1 MARAKMLSSLE
12 KGSVVSNAIA
22 VFLTFVLAISMVNV
36 QAFASV
42 GDGGQGSSA
51 AESAHGQVLQSD
63 GSEQGGGTES
73 SVMQDEGA
81 AVESSNGSVLSGE
94 LATTEGAAEAN
105 QSDLSDLANS
115 QQGATTHAPAES
127 AREPKDLTGAA
138 TALAFTA
145 QSNALAFD
153 SEKPVVIA
161 DDAPAL
167 PDSLPATLTFEWSF
181 ALNES
186 DYVRPGDT
194 FRLSLPEGISFVSG
208 QQPIEVRQKDDDTV
222 IAEASVADEQLLFT
236 MRATD
241 NAALIESGA
250 LNADT
255 AVIEGGL
262 RAKVSLDVQVASSL
276 LSQDEGGRLDWT
288 MQIATDEGVDQISS
302 IALPSQNELM
312 ESWGIAAGSKT
323 NASVL
328 STAPTAQSV
337 ESSGSTTVTLNKHW
351 ISSEHVSSD
360 VAGKMLSALF
370 VEYSLDGGKSFTKLS
385 DETKGSLGLAKV
397 PDITV
402 DNHTDDLTK
411 YECAGLPSKIT
422 ETTENGVSTEKDVA
436 YRIVEDA
443 AVALT
448 QGYIKQEGATASDV
462 TNIEMLDF
470 EINVHMLV
478 GQAGTGPLDDERI
491 TYKVNGVE
499 IDRGNLECTGPDAS
513 GSYVITV
520 KGLPAYNADG
530 TGIVYSL
537 TAEGPQ
543 QEGDDGYEAFYDNA
557 GVPSYSAVTTAVY
570 NGGTLS
576 LARTGSTT
584 FSASKVWLD
593 YGSSSTQRPSASLE
607 LWRFAAKYDGDNL
620 VTDFTQAS
628 PVRDSSGSPITVN
641 VDGAVESGVS
651 KTYSYS
657 GLDKY
662 DPEGY
667 EYIYLARETLRAG
680 EGIGSYEKVFEREG
694 TQDTLPV
701 GYGAERKDGDESV
714 YNGGTLGNRITG
726 TLTVPA
732 TKTWHAAAHQ
742 RDLGAVTVVLELLK
756 RPANSDGVQW
766 ESSGITRELSG
777 FTVEWLTQSTSASAP
792 KYDDQGR
799 ELEYQWREAAITEN
813 GQPVALNSDGTFDL
827 ACTSNDKTEDRVD
840 KEWFRSVSEQ
850 VDEEGFKGTRI
861 TNTLEGEVD
870 YLVKKYWNDELTGAP
885 EGAEVTVDLY
895 ADGALLAEKSHTMT
909 KTDPENWTY
918 TFSGLPKF
926 NEQGYEISYEA
937 REGATTL
944 PGGWTLSDV
953 VYSSDRAVN
962 LYNTNQGAGYSIDV
976 KKVWLDD
983 DDVDRRAPVKIGVY
997 WNGGTDGTAEDDK
1010 ELTVVTVSQE
1020 TSWRARVGVPAPSGV
1035 EATAEAWKSQIYT
1048 KELSMVDSSLTSR
1061 AVSYDG
1067 QDFAGAV
1074 GNTTVGR
1081 IAGSIKSAN
1090 TYKVSNYKDG
1100 DIYVSENLRVGL
1112 TAVTATKSWADLG
1125 ADSAER
1131 PKAFFE
1137 LYVTQG
1143 NVVFN
1148 GASYTVD
1155 GKETHALVN
1164 EQGAAVSS
1172 SQAIDVNQDS
1182 TYAYTWYGLPKYD
1195 TQGRM
1200 INYAVKET
1208 SENMGEYASSI
1219 TSENYEV
1226 DKEDTGCQ
1234 YGFRDDLQYA
1244 FANAR
1249 VGSTTA
1255 EFAKEWK
1262 DAHAF
1267 MNGNRPDIY
1276 LTLYAKKYA
1285 SADATEQTVSK
1296 VEGNPAYHWNEA
1308 GDPGEGGQVGVIDS
1322 YNWTALFEGLPK
1334 YDARGAEIVYYA
1346 QEQMHDDATEF
1357 DYQPVFFKMNGA
1369 VVTEATEGDDV
1380 IAFEGA
1386 EILKQGGTFVN
1397 ALQGNAV
1404 FTGAKVWNG
1413 ISEKVPADQLPVLDI
1428 SVEQY
1433 VDTDGDGALSDDERA
1448 SQEAAAL
1455 SVATYS
1461 ELVSDNT
1468 FEASF
1473 EISVKGENNPD
1484 VSAVGTEELPKYDAM
1499 GHLYVYGLDESLNVE
1514 ASQNVNF
1521 KNDGTGA
1528 LFKLVYTPS
1537 SAGHKIVN
1545 TLNADGSLTVMK
1557 EWAGQPTGDG
1567 LNYAVA
1573 TFKLYRA
1580 YDPVG
1585 VSGGAASSAESTK
1598 EFVGQKMTGKPAE
1611 ANASSSATFSGLP
1624 VYAPNGSLYKYW
1636 VEEVA
1641 ADGFTSVL
1649 PANTAGTSFEA
1660 RIALENGSGQA
1671 ITVGSYVNTYSSS
1684 TLTLTGEKKWE
1695 DYGNVMGVR
1704 PESITITLT
1713 RTADSQPEA
1722 NNAIT
1727 QPQEVALAEG
1737 AGGNLTWTKSATDD
1751 TWTYS
1756 ISGLDQYAPNGM
1768 PWKYQVTEDAE
1779 SLGWYVGVTTTASAN
1794 AKDAAGDAQT
1804 GWTLSADRQLVNGFG
1819 KRASATKSWS
1829 GDISSLRP
1837 TAMVKLQVLDQVR
1850 VGSGHA
1856 WVDAGDFF
1864 PDGTYENLKGEWN
1877 ISEGSIH
1884 LSNLPSAKNYSASGT
1899 ASIEELH
1906 YRFVETEIGGF
1917 SLTSANEYRDDN
1929 AIVYSN
1935 LDGHQYTPGGSVA
1948 FGQYGNGNDAT
1959 SLTNELGTEA
1969 SASIVISKT
1978 WDDKSNTMDHPNLTF
1993 IIQRSTDGVNY
2004 SDVKKKKADGTDS
2017 QETLTFVLKATDT
2030 LVAGDKTLNAIQVDG
2045 LPAYDASGAAYSYRA
2060 QEDSDGLGKNY
2071 TYSVQ
2076 DGVIDGAGIH
2086 SQWTNTLETVTLSGT
2101 KEWSGGG
2108 ALLLPAPDSVNV
2120 VLKRSTS
2127 EQGPFEVVPEGQRG
2141 TFAWTQSGTDQ
2152 GVWTFE
2158 YSNLPKVDS
2167 EGAEYTYMVED
2178 SVDGW
2183 RCTEGASKPAADGS
2197 LSVAFKN
2204 TGYAL
2209 QVNKTSAFDGTVEG
2223 AQFELAPDTGSAFT
2237 DTQKASVE
2245 FTTDPDGVISVP
2257 AGLLMADNTY
2267 ILKETAPP
2275 AGHVLNASTFKF
2287 TVNVDGTIAPAA
2299 SSVDGYAVK
2308 DNVIGKTPIVSVS
2321 DEPTLLDI
2329 VKVSEKGAEP
2339 LAGAEFLLQALDGA
2353 TFSGGENALMLTS
2366 NEDGKLVVD
2375 GVGAV
2380 ADSLRGQ
2387 LVVGASYRLTELV
2400 APAGYQNA
2408 LDSLTFAV
2416 GADGSIEAVGEIP
2429 AGFAVEGMRTESDV
2443 PSVTVSNAALEAKII
2458 KTDLQGKP
2466 LSGAEFTI
2474 EGPLGESGASAV
2486 KAFAV
2491 GADGAVDVSAVK
2503 FTVGKQYKITETKAP
2518 EGYELAGSV
2527 TLTVKPDG
2535 TFMVDSFQSGKQGVG
2550 GTGTFAVSE
2559 ADGMAIVTVADAP
2572 IAPDEVAPIPAKSSK
2587 TGDAL
2592 GVLFAG
2598 LGAVAV
2604 VAAGA
2609 VAMAMRRLRKQR

>member
-1 MARAKMLSSLE
+1 MARVKIQSSLE
-12 KGSVVSNAIA
+12 KGSVASSAIA
-22 VFLTFVLAISMVNV
+22 VFLTFVLAFSMVNV

-42 GDGGQGSSA
+42 GDGEQGSSA
-51 AESAHGQVLQSD
+51 AESAQSQGIQSD
-63 GSEQGGGTES
+63 ESEQGGGTGS
-73 SVMQDEGA
+73 SVMQGEGA
-81 AVESSNGSVLSGE
+81 TVESSSESVLNGE
-94 LATTEGAAEAN
+94 PTTTEGAAKMSQGEP
-105 QSDLSDLANS
+105 SDLASS
-115 QQGATTHAPAES
+115 QQDAMTYVSAES
-127 AREPKDLTGAA
+127 ACEPRDLTGAA
-138 TALAFTA
+138 TALTFTA

-153 SEKPVVIA
+153 NEKPATIA
-161 DDAPAL
+161 DDASVL
-167 PDSLPATLTFEWSF
+167 PDSLPATLTFEWT
-181 ALNES
+181 LVPEEGE
-186 DYVRPGDT
+186 YVRPGDT
-194 FRLSLPEGISFVSG
+194 FRLLLPEGVSFADG
-208 QQPIEVRQKDDDTV
+208 QQSIEVKQKDGDAV

-241 NAALIESGA
+241 NADLIESGA

-262 RAKVSLDVQVASSL
+262 RAKVSLDVQVPSSL
-276 LSQDEGGRLDWT
+276 LSQDEGGYLDWT
-288 MQIATDEGVDQISS
+288 MQIATDGGADQISS

-312 ESWGIAAGSKT
+312 ESWGIAANSKMDT
-323 NASVL
+323 SAFVAAS
-328 STAPTAQSV
+328 AAQSV
-337 ESSGSTTVTLNKHW
+337 EPSGSTTVALNKHW
-351 ISSEHVSSD
+351 ISSGPVASD
-360 VAGKMLSALF
+360 VASKMIEALF
-370 VEYSLDGGKSFTKLS
+370 VEYSLDGADSFTRLS
-385 DETKGSLGLAKV
+385 AETKDNLGLAEV
-397 PDITV
+397 PAITV
-402 DNHTDDLTK
+402 ANHADDLTK
-411 YECAGLPSKIT
+411 YECAGLPSKIV
-422 ETTENGVSTEKDVA
+422 ETAENGTSAEKDVT

-443 AVALT
+443 TAALA

-470 EINVHMLV
+470 NIKVHMLV
-478 GQAGTGPLDDERI
+478 GQAGTGPLDDEGIIYR
-491 TYKVNGVE
+491 VNGVE
-499 IDRGNLECTGPDAS
+499 VDRGNLECTGPDDS
-513 GSYVITV
+513 GSYTITV
-520 KGLPAYNADG
+520 KGLPAYDANGA
-530 TGIVYSL
+530 GIVYSL

-543 QEGDDGYEAFYDNA
+543 QEGADGYKALYDNA
-557 GVPSYSAVTTAVY
+557 GVPNYSAVTTAAY

-576 LARTGSTT
+576 LARTGSTA
-584 FSASKVWLD
+584 FSANKVWLD
-593 YGSSSTQRPSASLE
+593 YGTSSDQRPFASLE
-607 LWRFAAKYDGDNL
+607 LWRFTAKYDGDKL

-628 PVRDSSGSPITVN
+628 PVRDNSGIPITIS
-641 VDGAVESGVS
+641 VDGTVESGVS
-651 KTYSYS
+651 KAYSYS
-657 GLDKY
+657 DLDKY

-667 EYIYLARETLRAG
+667 EYVYLARETLQGG
-680 EGIGSYEKVFEREG
+680 EGTGSYEKVFEQEG
-694 TQDTLPV
+694 AQDTLPT
-701 GYGAERKDGDESV
+701 GYGDEREDGDESI

-726 TLTVPA
+726 TVTVPA
-732 TKTWHAAAHQ
+732 EKTWHAAAHQ
-742 RDLGAVTVVLELLK
+742 RDLGNVKVVLELLK
-756 RPANSDGVQW
+756 RPANSDGSQW

-777 FTVEWLTQSTSASAP
+777 FTAEWLTQSTSASAR

-799 ELEYQWREAAITEN
+799 ELEYQWSETAITEN
-813 GQPVALNSDGTFDL
+813 GQPVTLNNDGTFDL
-827 ACTSNDKTEDRVD
+827 ACTNNDKTEDRVD

-850 VDEEGFKGTRI
+850 VDEEGFKGTKI

-870 YLVKKYWNDELTGAP
+870 YLVKKYWNGEPTGAP

-895 ADGALLAEKSHTMT
+895 ANGALLPDKSHTMT

-937 REGATTL
+937 REGTVRL
-944 PGGWTLSDV
+944 PEGWALSDV
-953 VYSSDRAVN
+953 VYSSDRAVS

-997 WNGGTDGTAEDDK
+997 WNGGTSTTVEDDQ
-1010 ELTVVTVSQE
+1010 ELGVVTVSQE
-1020 TSWRARVGVPAPSGV
+1020 TSWRTRVGISAPEGV
-1035 EATAEAWKSQIYT
+1035 TGETWKSQIYT
-1048 KELSMVDSSLTSR
+1048 KELSLVDSSLSSR
-1061 AVSYDG
+1061 MVSYDG
-1067 QDFAGAV
+1067 QGFEDAV
-1074 GNTTVGR
+1074 GNTTVGN

-1090 TYKVSNYKDG
+1090 TYKVFNYRDSDG
-1100 DIYVSENLRVGL
+1100 VYVSENLRVGL

-1125 ADSAER
+1125 AASAER

-1143 NVVFN
+1143 DVVFD
-1148 GASYTVD
+1148 GTSYTVD
-1155 GKETHALVN
+1155 GKEAHALVN
-1164 EQGAAVSS
+1164 AQGAAVGS
-1172 SQAIDVNQDS
+1172 SQAIDVEQDS

-1226 DKEDTGCQ
+1226 DKEDEDCA
-1234 YGFRDDLQYA
+1234 YGFRDDIQYA
-1244 FANAR
+1244 FANTR

-1255 EFAKEWK
+1255 EFAKEWN

-1267 MNGNRPDIY
+1267 INGNRPDIY
-1276 LTLYAKKYA
+1276 LTLYEKKYA

-1296 VEGNPAYHWNEA
+1296 VEGNPVYHWSEA
-1308 GDPGEGGQVGVIDS
+1308 GDPGEGGQVGVIDN
-1322 YNWTALFEGLPK
+1322 YNWKAVFGNLPK
-1334 YDARGAEIVYYA
+1334 YDAKGAEIVYYA
-1346 QEQMHDDATEF
+1346 QEQMHDDATAF
-1357 DYQPVFFKMNGA
+1357 DYQPVFFKMNGT
-1369 VVTEATEGDDV
+1369 VVTETMEGDDV
-1380 IAFEGA
+1380 ITFDGA

-1404 FTGAKVWNG
+1404 FMGAKVWNG
-1413 ISEKVPADQLPVLDI
+1413 ISETVPADQLPVLDI
-1428 SVEQY
+1428 SVKQY
-1433 VDTDGDGALSDDERA
+1433 VDADGDGVLSDDERA
-1448 SQEAAAL
+1448 KQDSTAP
-1455 SVATYS
+1455 SVAKYTKLIS
-1461 ELVSDNT
+1461 GNT
-1468 FEASF
+1468 FEVLF
-1473 EISVKGENNPD
+1473 KLSVKGENNPG
-1484 VSAVGTEELPKYDAM
+1484 VSALGTEKLPKYDAM
-1499 GHLYVYGLDESLNVE
+1499 GHLYVYELSESLNAE

-1521 KNDGTGA
+1521 KKDGTGA

-1585 VSGGAASSAESTK
+1585 VNGGAASSAESTK
-1598 EFVGQKMTGKPAE
+1598 EFVGQKTTTKPTE
-1611 ANASSSATFSGLP
+1611 ANASSSATFDGLP

-1641 ADGFTSVL
+1641 ADGFTSAL
-1649 PANTAGTSFEA
+1649 PANTAGTSFEM
-1660 RIALENGSGQA
+1660 RVALDNALDQA
-1671 ITVGSYVNTYSSS
+1671 LSIGSYVNTYSSP

-1695 DYGNVMGVR
+1695 DYGNAMGVR
-1704 PESITITLT
+1704 PEGITITLT
-1713 RTADSQPEA
+1713 RTADSQPGA

-1727 QPQEVALAEG
+1727 QPQEVVLVEG

-1768 PWKYQVTEDAE
+1768 PWKYQVKEDTD
-1779 SLGWYVGVTTTASAN
+1779 SLGWYVGITTAASAN
-1794 AKDAAGDAQT
+1794 AKDAVGDAQ
-1804 GWTLSADRQLVNGFG
+1804 GELTLSADNQLVNGFG
-1819 KRASATKSWS
+1819 KKASATKSWS

-1837 TAMVKLQVLDQVR
+1837 AAIVKLQVLDQAR
-1850 VGSGHA
+1850 VGSEHA
-1856 WVDAGDFF
+1856 WVDAKDFF
-1864 PDGTYENLKGEWN
+1864 PAGTYENLKGEWN
-1877 ISEGSIH
+1877 ISKDSIH
-1884 LSNLPSAKNYSASGT
+1884 LLNLPSAKNYSPSGT
-1899 ASIEELH
+1899 ADIKELH
-1906 YRFVETEIGGF
+1906 YRFVETKIGGF
-1917 SLTSANEYRDDN
+1917 SLTSVNEYGDGKT
-1929 AIVYSN
+1929 ILYSN
-1935 LDGHQYTPGGSVA
+1935 LSDHQYTPGGSVE
-1948 FGQYGNGNDAT
+1948 FGASCTGNDAT
-1959 SLTNELGTEA
+1959 TLTNTLGKEA
-1969 SASIVISKT
+1969 QTSLVISKT
-1978 WDDKSNTMDHPNLTF
+1978 WDDKSNTMNHPDLAFT
-1993 IIQRSTDGVNY
+1993 IQRSTDGVSY
-2004 SDVKKKKADGTDS
+2004 SDVKKKNDDGTDS

-2030 LVAGDKTLNAIQVDG
+2030 LVVGDKALNAVQVDG
-2045 LPAYDASGAAYSYRA
+2045 LPAYDANGAAYSYRA

-2071 TYSVQ
+2071 ASSVQ
-2076 DGVIDGAGIH
+2076 DGVIDGAGFH

-2101 KEWSGGG
+2101 KEWSGGD
-2108 ALLLPAPDSVNV
+2108 AFVLPTPDSVNM

-2127 EQGPFEVVPEGQRG
+2127 EQGPFEVVPEGERG
-2141 TFAWTQSGTDQ
+2141 TFAWTQSGAGQ
-2152 GVWTFE
+2152 GVWTFK
-2158 YSNLPKVDS
+2158 YSDLPKMDFK
-2167 EGAEYTYMVED
+2167 GAEYIYMVED

-2183 RCTEGASKPAADGS
+2183 RCTEGVSKPAADGS
-2197 LSVAFKN
+2197 LSVALKN

-2209 QVNKTSAFDGTVEG
+2209 QVNKTSAFDGTVEN
-2223 AQFELAPDTGSAFT
+2223 AQFELAPDAGSAFT

-2245 FTTDPDGVISVP
+2245 FAVDSDGVISVP

-2267 ILKETAPP
+2267 ILKETIPP

-2339 LAGAEFLLQALDGA
+2339 LAGAEFSLQALDGA
-2353 TFSGGENALMLTS
+2353 TFAGGESALMLTS
-2366 NEDGKLVVD
+2366 NEDGKLVVG
-2375 GVGAV
+2375 GVDDT
-2380 ADSLRGQ
+2380 ADSLQGQ
-2387 LVVGASYRLTELV
+2387 LAVGASYRLTELV

-2416 GADGSIEAVGEIP
+2416 GADGSIEVVGEIP
-2429 AGFAVEGMRTESDV
+2429 AGFAVEGLRTESDT
-2443 PSVTVSNAALEAKII
+2443 PSVTVSNTALEAKIV

-2474 EGPLGESGASAV
+2474 EGPLDESDASAV
-2486 KAFAV
+2486 KTFVV
-2491 GADGAVDVSAVK
+2491 GADGAVDVSAAQ
-2503 FTVGKQYKITETKAP
+2503 FTVGKQYRVTETKAP

-2535 TFMVDSFQSGKQGVG
+2535 AFAVDSFQSGKQGVG
-2550 GTGTFAVSE
+2550 GVGTFAVSE
-2559 ADGMAIVTVADAP
+2559 VDGIAVVTVADAP
-2572 IAPDEVAPIPAKSSK
+2572 IAPDEVAPTPVKSSK

-2592 GVLFAG
+2592 GVLLAG